1 MRQAETVEHVSNR
14 RERLYLDP
22 LLCKP
27 GSDLAQGDALL
38 APDHLP
44 QGIGMRLKQRTTRAA
59 DLGWCGAA
67 GLAHPLHQL
76 HGGRRAHR
84 EALRRLP
91 G

>member
-44 QGIGMRLKQRTTRAA
+44 QSVGMRLKQRTTMAA
-59 DLGWCGAA
+59 DLGWCSAA

-76 HGGRRAHR
+76 HGSRRTDR
-84 EALRRLP
+84 EALSDLP